1 MGVIGAILVIVVS
14 VIIVCGGGFFGV
26 ELGEDGAEDVC
37 VAGAQAAQG
46 GFGGASVA
54 AAGLDDEHGV
64 ADDRGDEGSIGK
76 TEHGRAVEDRKSVVQ
91 GKSVSVSVDLGGRRI
106 VKKKKKLL

>member
-54 AAGLDDEHGV
+54 AAGLADEHGV
-64 ADDRGDEGSIGK
+64 AADRGDEGGIGK
-76 TEHGRAVEDRKSVVQ
+76 GSEEHRSELTSLMRISYAVFRLNKQ
-91 GKSVSVSVDLGGRRI
+91 MNNRP
-106 VKKKKKLL
+106 

>member
-64 ADDRGDEGSIGK
+64 ADDRGAEGSIGK
-76 TEHGRAVEDRKSVVQ
+76 TEHGRAGRSEERRV
-91 GKSVSVSVDLGGRRI
+91 GKACVSTCSSRWSPCN
-106 VKKKKKLL
+106 